1 MIVAHHTLAQTFFLP
16 TGFYIVGRG
25 QIIYCES
32 FRTRVRHTQ
41 HHPLAH
47 ALAARRTMPPRG
59 AEDDPLHIGHG
70 GTMVMVMVQ
79 PEQSQAPIPLLS
91 IPSS

>member
-47 ALAARRTMPPRG
+47 ALAAHPTVNPCLTDCR
-59 AEDDPLHIGHG
+59 PLVRVHTS
-70 GTMVMVMVQ
+70 TMVIFSVQ
-79 PEQSQAPIPLLS
+79 PEQS
-91 IPSS
+91 